1 MFLENMHRRKVV
13 KMIFML
19 ENTNWNK
26 TLSLKDA
33 PPWILMN
40 VGDIYAWYFSIEE
53 FDDASAEQHG
63 CIYRSSLNPTENS
76 AGEFLKRRKECTNF
90 YQAMLFSY
98 WEQLSAFLM

>member
-76 AGEFLKRRKECTNF
+76 AGEFLKSAQTFIKLSYSVIGNSRVHSWCNNF
-90 YQAMLFSY
+90 
-98 WEQLSAFLM
+98 